1 MYKRQVLFKKHDPY
15 ECGNYRGISLGS
27 HAGKVVLKII
37 ANRLS
42 TYCEWKGILPEAQ
55 CGFRPGR
62 STVDMMFVVRRL
74 QELAREKNLPV
85 YMCFV
90 DLQKAYD
97 SVDRSLLW
105 KVLARYGIPAKV
117 ISIIRQFHDGMRA
130 CVRLDNGEESEWFDV
145 NQGLRQGCVL
155 SPGLFNIFFAAVMTV
170 TFDRFSID
178 KKVVEDF
185 IRIAERGGKTK
196 DELCKVLWAMLY
208 ADDAGFA
215 SRSRDSLAK
224 MMTAVV
230 EVCAAFGLVV
240 AEKKTVTMHMRPPN
254 MEADTIEVEAAGQR
268 YRQVESFLYLG
279 GRISS
284 IGDITPEIH
293 SRIGQAWACFH
304 KYSRAVYDNR
314 YIDLTTKINLLKT
327 EVIEVMLYG
336 CATWTIAPDKFGA
349 LREAHRGFLL
359 RCLNKYTSTR
369 QAPDYHMLPYHAV
382 LEQTR
387 CESIEATVMKRIL
400 LHAGQVVRM
409 NDDRLPNMVMRGEKV
424 GAKARVGRPARR
436 LQHSISEY
444 CSLFRIDATSWTQV
458 AQHMSEWSR
467 VVEEGANFYM
477 AAWTHARQAKELFAV
492 LPLEFPEYLPKT
504 SAK

>member
-1 MYKRQVLFKKHDPY
+1 M
-15 ECGNYRGISLGS
+15 
-27 HAGKVVLKII
+27 LKII

-185 IRIAERGGKTK
+185 IRIAERGGKPRTN
-196 DELCKVLWAMLY
+196 
-208 ADDAGFA
+208 
-215 SRSRDSLAK
+215 SAK
-224 MMTAVV
+224 
-230 EVCAAFGLVV
+230 CSG
-240 AEKKTVTMHMRPPN
+240 PC
-254 MEADTIEVEAAGQR
+254 
-268 YRQVESFLYLG
+268 Y
-279 GRISS
+279 
-284 IGDITPEIH
+284 TP
-293 SRIGQAWACFH
+293 
-304 KYSRAVYDNR
+304 
-314 YIDLTTKINLLKT
+314 TT
-327 EVIEVMLYG
+327 
-336 CATWTIAPDKFGA
+336 
-349 LREAHRGFLL
+349 
-359 RCLNKYTSTR
+359 
-369 QAPDYHMLPYHAV
+369 
-382 LEQTR
+382 
-387 CESIEATVMKRIL
+387 
-400 LHAGQVVRM
+400 
-409 NDDRLPNMVMRGEKV
+409 
-424 GAKARVGRPARR
+424 PA
-436 LQHSISEY
+436 
-444 CSLFRIDATSWTQV
+444 
-458 AQHMSEWSR
+458 
-467 VVEEGANFYM
+467 
-477 AAWTHARQAKELFAV
+477 
-492 LPLEFPEYLPKT
+492 LPLGPETAWPR
-504 SAK
+504 